1 MYVFFCLHVGGPITG
16 GGAYKRQFTVLLL
29 IAMRDFAA
37 LNFDP
42 YIIDTTA
49 SRN

>member
-1 MYVFFCLHVGGPITG
+1 MTGEG
-16 GGAYKRQFTVLLL
+16 GGGGLISGWAYKRQFTVLLL